1 MKFSSHGNVRN
12 SMQGRNLNRVFTLNY
27 TRVSTPFRKT
37 DGATSGFNTLNIFSR
52 GKVKFEIIYN
62 IYSQSKNNK
71 KYSTSV

>member
-12 SMQGRNLNRVFTLNY
+12 SMQARNLNRVFTLNY

-52 GKVKFEIIYN
+52 GKVKGIH
-62 IYSQSKNNK
+62 KDC
-71 KYSTSV
+71 